1 MPRLIILII
10 VFLFTTPVHAEIYK
24 CVKDDGSIEFSDLPC
39 GESAELIED
48 VNAGTKGLAADEVA
62 SSLTLGDGS
71 VQPFKEILSVEV
83 KTDTGY
89 RTGETGLYIFYEGT
103 DHLVLFENLETLR
116 VLTWDRR
123 GCGNTGHLCKAQV
136 RIKTSERE
144 IITRY
149 EALRNIRILVDD
161 KLDGQEKEMTI
172 WFGNN
177 NQPHIR
183 SIRF

>member
-1 MPRLIILII
+1 MLRIILSLAL
-10 VFLFTTPVHAEIYK
+10 LFGASAIQAEIYK
-24 CVKDDGSIEFSDLPC
+24 CVKANGSIEFSDLPC
-39 GESAELIED
+39 GEAAELIE
-48 VNAGTKGLAADEVA
+48 NINSSTRGLGTEQTP

-71 VQPFKEILSVEV
+71 VQPFKKILSLEV

-89 RTGETGLYIFYEGT
+89 RTGKTGMYIFYEGT
-103 DHLVLFENLETLR
+103 DHLVEFENLESLR

-123 GCGNTGHLCKAQV
+123 GCGNTAHLCKAQV
-136 RIKTSERE
+136 RIKTTERE

-149 EALRNIRILVDD
+149 DALRNIKILVDD

-183 SIRF
+183 AIRF

>member
-10 VFLFTTPVHAEIYK
+10 VFLFASPVHAEIYK
-24 CVKDDGSIEFSDLPC
+24 CIKSDGSIEFGDMPC
-39 GESAELIED
+39 GESAVIVED
-48 VNAGTKGLAADEVA
+48 VSAGTKGLGRDEIP

-71 VQPFKEILSVEV
+71 VQPFKKIISLEV

-89 RTGETGLYIFYEGT
+89 RTGETGMHIFYEGT
-103 DHLVLFENLETLR
+103 DHLVEFQNLESLR

-123 GCGNTGHLCKAQV
+123 GCGNSGHLCKAQV
-136 RIKTSERE
+136 RIKTTERE

-149 EALRNIRILVDD
+149 EALRNIKILVDD

-183 SIRF
+183 AIRF